1 MIRYLLPF
9 LVIAPAFVYAEP
21 PFRIEIVD
29 AENGWPVPLVQLETN
44 HHVRFVSDNAGVIAF
59 DLPELMNT
67 ETWFS
72 ISGHG
77 YGVKPDGFGY
87 MGVRLTPQPGKSHVI
102 EVKRQLPAQRLGRVT
117 GTGLFAESQKC
128 GEHLDWTDQ
137 NILGCDSVQNATWGD
152 RKFWLWGDTTLAG
165 YPLGRYHTTGA
176 TTSPRPFLKLVPPI
190 ELRYNYFTDPQ
201 NIPRNIAQMPGQG
214 PTWLFGLV
222 NLTDRHGRERLGATY
237 SKIEG
242 MLTEYEK
249 GLCSWNQ
256 ELQQFEHFK
265 TIWTKDAEHPL
276 APLMPHGHAIHYTDP
291 DHQNWILFGAP
302 FPRLRCRAT
311 FEDWASPG
319 KWETIDANN
328 AVEVHGSKQTI
339 TPHRGTIA
347 WNEYRNK
354 WITIFTQ
361 KGGRPSELGEIWY
374 AEAESPFGPWRNA
387 IPIVTHDNY
396 TFYNPQIHS
405 DMVTKGSPVLLF
417 EGTFTA
423 TFAKNATK
431 TPRYDY
437 NQILYRL
444 DLDKP
449 PFSKTDL

>member
-9 LVIAPAFVYAEP
+9 LVIAPAFTYAEP

-44 HHVRFVSDNAGVIAF
+44 HHVQFVSDNAGVIAF

-67 ETWFS
+67 KTWFS

-87 MGVRLTPQPGKSHVI
+87 MGVRLTPQPGKKHVI
-102 EVKRQLPAQRLGRVT
+102 EVERQLPAKRLGRVT

-152 RKFWLWGDTTLAG
+152 RQFWLWGDTTLAG

-190 ELRYNYFTDPQ
+190 ELRYDYFTDSD

-222 NLTDRHGRERLGATY
+222 NLTDQHGRERLGATY

-249 GLCSWNQ
+249 GFCCWNQ
-256 ELQQFEHFK
+256 ETQQFDHFK
-265 TIWTKDAEHPL
+265 TIWKKDAEHPI

-291 DHQNWILFGAP
+291 DNQNWILFGAP

-311 FEDWASPG
+311 FEDWGSPE
-319 KWETIDANN
+319 KWEAIDAN
-328 AVEVHGSKQTI
+328 VSIEVHASNQTI

-361 KGGRPSELGEIWY
+361 KGGKQSELGEVWY

-396 TFYNPQIHS
+396 TFYNPQIHN

-417 EGTFTA
+417 EGTYTA
-423 TFAKNATK
+423 TFAKNTPR

-449 PFSKTDL
+449 PFSEMDR